1 MSSIATETDSP
12 SDSGPENAGTMTPSS
27 FEPRP
32 GIRAML
38 IDLTKMRL
46 NLLVLVTT
54 AVGYALGRFGAPD
67 VDWTR
72 LGLTLVGTGFAAA
85 SAAILNQVIEHVRDA
100 RMHRTRGRP
109 VASGRLS
116 RTVTFIAGVVTGYAG
131 FALLVGTV
139 NNLAG
144 GLALLNIVIYVAIYT
159 PLKPRSTLNTLL
171 GAVCGAIP
179 PMIGWAAATGGLE
192 TGAWIVG
199 ALLFV
204 WQLPHFFALAW
215 LYREDYRR
223 GGHKMLPVLDVD
235 GRLTGQVMTSTAAL
249 LVPVGLFVTLFGVAG
264 WWSAAASVVF
274 GLWFTFRC
282 FQFWRRPDDTR
293 ARAAF
298 LTSLAY
304 LPLVLGVMVLD
315 RGPVSPQA
323 WLEGGG
329 RPVGMDGAPLPVES
343 EDASSEVIP

>member
-1 MSSIATETDSP
+1 MSATPTNSSTTPEQRMPEGSEVSP
-12 SDSGPENAGTMTPSS
+12 A
-27 FEPRP
+27 RP
-32 GIRAML
+32 GLRAML

-54 AVGYALGRFGAPD
+54 AVGYALGRYGAPD

-72 LGLTLVGTGFAAA
+72 FGLTLVGTGFAAA
-85 SAAILNQVIEHVRDA
+85 SAAILNQVLEHVRDA
-100 RMHRTRGRP
+100 RMHRTRKRP

-131 FALLVGTV
+131 FALLVATV

-144 GLALLNIVIYVAIYT
+144 GLALLNIVVYVAIYT

-179 PMIGWAAATGGLE
+179 PMIGWSAATGGLE

-223 GGHKMLPVLDVD
+223 GGHKMLPVLDAD

-249 LVPVGLFVTLFGVAG
+249 LVPIGLFVTLFGVAG

-274 GLWFTFRC
+274 GAGFTFRC
-282 FQFWRRPDDTR
+282 FQFWRRPDDVT

-323 WLEGGG
+323 WLGGGG
-329 RPVGMDGAPLPVES
+329 RPVGVDGGMLPPET
-343 EDASSEVIP
+343 ENTMPETGP